1 MIVAAGLLIIN
12 PSTIQNTQAQ
22 TYANEYGYD
31 SSQGN
36 YYAEP
41 KSSNVEIQKI
51 SCINDNKN
59 INGIDIT
66 EIPQDNT
73 AAVAAANQEGSD
85 GANTQNG
92 NGFADKINFNKNLV
106 NICVNVN
113 VNEQI
118 RVTEP
123 AEPETP
129 SLTVKKEVFGCNTF
143 ATPEGTEMR
152 CEELAPDSS
161 SWLPCNDPDLFTN
174 DPTVPKFCERL
185 QTNFFDIE
193 VLDDQDTQLQ
203 QFEGS
208 AAGTTINLQPGT
220 YAVHEI
226 KDESNSFPPNV
237 LYENPNPPPTE
248 QNCIDNGFSD
258 GGELFNPLAPAN
270 TNVRYHICFNYEDEQ
285 GNDCSTVTLAEGENK
300 VCTVKNYIR
309 FATN

>member
-1 MIVAAGLLIIN
+1 MTGTKRIVLASISMIVAAGLLVLN
-12 PSTIQNTQAQ
+12 PSMIQNTQAQ

-31 SSQGN
+31 SSYGN

-73 AAVAAANQEGSD
+73 AVAAANQERAD

-123 AEPETP
+123 AEPETT
-129 SLTVKKEVFGCNTF
+129 SLTVNKEVFGCNNFETGD
-143 ATPEGTEMR
+143 AGETRMR
-152 CEELAPDSS
+152 CELQDDSS
-161 SWLPCNDPDLFTN
+161 SWLPCADPDVFTN
-174 DPTVPKFCERL
+174 DPTVPIFCQRL
-185 QTNFFDIE
+185 TE
-193 VLDDQDTQLQ
+193 
-203 QFEGS
+203 
-208 AAGTTINLQPGT
+208 NL
-220 YAVHEI
+220 
-226 KDESNSFPPNV
+226 N
-237 LYENPNPPPTE
+237 
-248 QNCIDNGFSD
+248 
-258 GGELFNPLAPAN
+258 LF
-270 TNVRYHICFNYEDEQ
+270 
-285 GNDCSTVTLAEGENK
+285 
-300 VCTVKNYIR
+300 YIR
-309 FATN
+309 SIR